1 MYLSGRHLFSTR
13 VQIKLKGGLILKNL
27 SLIKRIFLAL
37 ILGIGLGLICKSTN
51 IVFPVR
57 IFSTFSSLFGSFL
70 SFVIPLII
78 IAFIVPGIATL
89 GKNSGKVLLGTTIL
103 AYVSTI
109 TAGTV
114 AFFLGSAILPKLI
127 TTASLASNSNVN
139 VDPYF
144 TIEIPAILNIMSAL
158 VFAFIFGIG
167 LSRIKNSSL
176 LKGFEEFGSI
186 ISKIISNILI
196 PLVPVYIG
204 AIFAK
209 LTLTGEIF
217 TTLKSFAS
225 VYAVLFGLQIAYLL
239 CQYSIA
245 GILRKENPLKLLKTM
260 IPAYLTAVGTQSS
273 AATIPVTLASAKEN
287 NVSEEVANFVVP
299 LCATIHLAGDT
310 ITLVLTSIGVML
322 MKGQVPTFG
331 LMMPFI
337 LMLGV
342 TMVAAPGVPGGGV
355 MAALGLLESML
366 GFGDIEKPIMIALHS
381 AQDSFGT
388 ATNVTGDGALALI
401 IDYFV
406 QKKSSTE
413 EPLDNTTINHES
425 LVQN

>member
-1 MYLSGRHLFSTR
+1 M
-13 VQIKLKGGLILKNL
+13 KNL

-37 ILGIGLGLICKSTN
+37 ILGIGLGLVCKNTN
-51 IVFPVR
+51 IIFPVR
-57 IFSTFSSLFGSFL
+57 IFSTFSALFGSFL

-78 IAFIVPGIATL
+78 IAFIVPGIASL

-109 TAGTV
+109 LAGTA
-114 AFFLGSAILPKLI
+114 AFFLGSAILPKMI
-127 TTASLASNSNVN
+127 TDASLSSSSDINVN
-139 VDPYF
+139 PYF
-144 TIEIPAILNIMSAL
+144 TIEIPAMLNIMSAL

-167 LSRIKNSSL
+167 LSKIKNSSL
-176 LKGFEEFGSI
+176 LKGFEEFSSV
-186 ISKIISNILI
+186 ISKVISNILI

-204 AIFAK
+204 AIFSK

-225 VYAVLFGLQIAYLL
+225 VYVVLFSLQIAYLL
-239 CQYSIA
+239 CQYSLA
-245 GILRKENPLKLLKTM
+245 GALRKENPLKLLKTM

-287 NVSEEVANFVVP
+287 NVSEDVANLVIP

-355 MAALGLLESML
+355 MAALGLLEGML
-366 GFGDIEKPIMIALHS
+366 GFGDLEKPIMIALHS

-401 IDYFV
+401 VDYFV
-406 QKKSSTE
+406 QKKSSQQTE
-413 EPLDNTTINHES
+413 SQTSYINCDTIVETN
-425 LVQN
+425 

>member
-1 MYLSGRHLFSTR
+1 M
-13 VQIKLKGGLILKNL
+13 KNF

-37 ILGIGLGLICKSTN
+37 ILGIGLGFICKSSN
-51 IVFPVR
+51 VVFPVR
-57 IFSTFSSLFGSFL
+57 ILSTFSTLFGSFL
-70 SFVIPLII
+70 SFIIPLII

-103 AYVSTI
+103 AYISTI
-109 TAGTV
+109 IAGTT
-114 AFFLGSAILPKLI
+114 AYFLGSALLPKLI
-127 TTASLASNSNVN
+127 KNASLVSKSNLN

-144 TIEIPAILNIMSAL
+144 TIDIPPILNIMSAL

-167 LSRIKNSSL
+167 LSKFKNSSL
-176 LKGFEEFGSI
+176 LKGFDEFSTIVSMI
-186 ISKIISNILI
+186 ITNILI

-209 LTLTGEIF
+209 LSLTGEIF
-217 TTLKSFAS
+217 TTLKSFAT
-225 VYAVLFGLQIAYLL
+225 VYVLLFSLQICYLI

-245 GILRKENPLKLLKTM
+245 GALRRENPFKLLKAM

-273 AATIPVTLASAKEN
+273 AATIPVTLGCAKEN
-287 NVSEEVANFVVP
+287 NVSDEVANLVVP

-322 MKGQVPTFG
+322 MKGQFPTFG

-337 LMLGV
+337 FMLGV

-355 MAALGLLESML
+355 MAALGLLEGML
-366 GFGDIEKPIMIALHS
+366 GFGDLEKPIMIALHS

-401 IDYFV
+401 VDYFV
-406 QKKSSTE
+406 QKKSEKNIISE
-413 EPLDNTTINHES
+413 NAVLEAN
-425 LVQN
+425 

>member
-1 MYLSGRHLFSTR
+1 MKSY
-13 VQIKLKGGLILKNL
+13 

-37 ILGIGLGLICKSTN
+37 IIGIILGLFCKSINT
-51 IVFPVR
+51 VFPIR
-57 IFSTFSSLFGSFL
+57 ILATFSALFGSFL

-89 GKNSGKVLLGTTIL
+89 GKKSGKILIGTTIL

-109 TAGTV
+109 IAGTC
-114 AFFLGSAILPKLI
+114 AYFLGISLLPKLI
-127 TTASLASNSNVN
+127 TNTTLTSTQSINA
-139 VDPYF
+139 DPYF
-144 TIEIPAILNIMSAL
+144 TIEIPAMLNIMSAL
-158 VFAFIFGIG
+158 VFSFVFGIG
-167 LSRIKNSSL
+167 LSRIRNSSL
-176 LKGFEEFGSI
+176 LKGFEEFSNVLSMVI
-186 ISKIISNILI
+186 TNILI
-196 PLVPVYIG
+196 PLVPVYIC

-209 LTLTGEIF
+209 LSLSGEIF
-217 TTLKSFAS
+217 TTLKSFS
-225 VYAVLFGLQIAYLL
+225 TVYGLLFLLQIAYLL
-239 CQYSIA
+239 FQYSLA
-245 GILRKENPLKLLKTM
+245 GFLRKENPIKLLKQM

-273 AATIPVTLASAKEN
+273 AATIPVTLNCAKEN
-287 NVSEEVANFVVP
+287 NVSNEIAELVIP

-322 MKGQVPTFG
+322 MKGQSPTFG
-331 LMMPFI
+331 LIMPFI

-355 MAALGLLESML
+355 MAALGLLEGML

-401 IDYFV
+401 ADHFV
-406 QKKSSTE
+406 NKKLNRSVEDKAIS
-413 EPLDNTTINHES
+413 
-425 LVQN
+425 

>member
-1 MYLSGRHLFSTR
+1 M
-13 VQIKLKGGLILKNL
+13 KNF

-37 ILGIGLGLICKSTN
+37 ILGIGLGLICKSSNVT
-51 IVFPVR
+51 FPVR
-57 IFSTFSSLFGSFL
+57 ILSTFSTLFGSFL

-103 AYVSTI
+103 AYLSTI
-109 TAGTV
+109 IAGTI
-114 AFFLGSAILPKLI
+114 AYFLGSALLPKLI
-127 TTASLASNSNVN
+127 TNANLASESGLN

-144 TIEIPAILNIMSAL
+144 TIDIPPILNIMSAL

-167 LSRIKNSSL
+167 LSKFKNSSL
-176 LKGFEEFGSI
+176 LKGFDEFSTIVSMI
-186 ISKIISNILI
+186 ITNILI

-209 LTLTGEIF
+209 LSLTGEIF
-217 TTLKSFAS
+217 TTLKSFAT
-225 VYAVLFGLQIAYLL
+225 VYVLLFSLQICYLI

-245 GILRKENPLKLLKTM
+245 GALRRENPFKLLKAM

-273 AATIPVTLASAKEN
+273 AATIPVTLGCAKEN
-287 NVSEEVANFVVP
+287 NVSDEVANLVVP
-299 LCATIHLAGDT
+299 LCATIHLAGET

-322 MKGQVPTFG
+322 MKGQFPTFG

-337 LMLGV
+337 FMLGV

-355 MAALGLLESML
+355 MAALGLLEGML
-366 GFGDIEKPIMIALHS
+366 GFGDLEKPIMIALHS

-401 IDYFV
+401 VDYFV
-406 QKKSSTE
+406 QKKSEKNIISE
-413 EPLDNTTINHES
+413 NAVLEAN
-425 LVQN
+425 

>member
-1 MYLSGRHLFSTR
+1 MKHF
-13 VQIKLKGGLILKNL
+13 

-37 ILGIGLGLICKSTN
+37 ILGIGLGLICKSINVT
-51 IVFPVR
+51 FPVR
-57 IFSTFSSLFGSFL
+57 ILSTFSTLFGSFL

-78 IAFIVPGIATL
+78 IAFIVPGIASL
-89 GKNSGKVLLGTTIL
+89 GKNSGKALVGTTIL
-103 AYVSTI
+103 AYISTI
-109 TAGTV
+109 VAGTV
-114 AFFLGSAILPKLI
+114 AFFLGTALLPKLI
-127 TTASLASNSNVN
+127 TNTSLASNSGIN

-144 TIEIPAILNIMSAL
+144 TIDIPPMLNIMSAL

-167 LSRIKNSSL
+167 LSKIKNSSL
-176 LKGFEEFGSI
+176 LKGFDEFSTI
-186 ISKIISNILI
+186 VSMIISNILI

-209 LTLTGEIF
+209 LSLTGEIF
-217 TTLKSFAS
+217 TTLKSFAT
-225 VYAVLFGLQIAYLL
+225 VYALLFSLQICYLI

-245 GILRKENPLKLLKTM
+245 GLLHKKNPFKLLKTM

-273 AATIPVTLASAKEN
+273 AATIPITLGCVEEN
-287 NVSEEVANFVVP
+287 NVSDEVANLVVP

-322 MKGQVPTFG
+322 MKGQTPTFG
-331 LMMPFI
+331 VMMPFI

-355 MAALGLLESML
+355 MAALGLLEGML
-366 GFGDIEKPIMIALHS
+366 GFGDLEKPIMIALHS

-401 IDYFV
+401 VDYFV
-406 QKKSSTE
+406 RKKS
-413 EPLDNTTINHES
+413 
-425 LVQN
+425 

>member
-1 MYLSGRHLFSTR
+1 M
-13 VQIKLKGGLILKNL
+13 KNL

-37 ILGIGLGLICKSTN
+37 ILGIGLGLVCKNTN
-51 IVFPVR
+51 IIFPVR
-57 IFSTFSSLFGSFL
+57 IFSTFSALFGSFL

-78 IAFIVPGIATL
+78 IAFIVPGIASL

-109 TAGTV
+109 LAGTA
-114 AFFLGSAILPKLI
+114 AFFLGSAILPKMI
-127 TTASLASNSNVN
+127 TAASLSSSSDINVN
-139 VDPYF
+139 PYF
-144 TIEIPAILNIMSAL
+144 TIEIPAMLNIMSAL

-167 LSRIKNSSL
+167 LSKIKNSSL
-176 LKGFEEFGSI
+176 LKGFEEFSSV
-186 ISKIISNILI
+186 ISKVISNILI

-204 AIFAK
+204 AIFSK

-225 VYAVLFGLQIAYLL
+225 VYVVLFSLQIAYLL
-239 CQYSIA
+239 CQYSLA
-245 GILRKENPLKLLKTM
+245 GALRKENPLKLLKTM

-287 NVSEEVANFVVP
+287 NVSEDVANLVIP

-355 MAALGLLESML
+355 MAALGLLEGML
-366 GFGDIEKPIMIALHS
+366 GFGDLEKPIMIALHS

-401 IDYFV
+401 VDYFV
-406 QKKSSTE
+406 QKKSSQQTE
-413 EPLDNTTINHES
+413 SQTSYINCDTIVETN
-425 LVQN
+425 

>member
-1 MYLSGRHLFSTR
+1 M
-13 VQIKLKGGLILKNL
+13 KNF

-37 ILGIGLGLICKSTN
+37 ILGIGLGLICKSSNVT
-51 IVFPVR
+51 FPVR
-57 IFSTFSSLFGSFL
+57 ILSTFSTLFGSFL

-103 AYVSTI
+103 AYLSTI
-109 TAGTV
+109 IAGTI
-114 AFFLGSAILPKLI
+114 AYFLGSALLPKLI
-127 TTASLASNSNVN
+127 TNANLASESGLN

-144 TIEIPAILNIMSAL
+144 TIDIPPILNIMSAL

-167 LSRIKNSSL
+167 LSKFKNSSL
-176 LKGFEEFGSI
+176 LKGFDEFSTIVSMI
-186 ISKIISNILI
+186 ITNILI

-209 LTLTGEIF
+209 LSLTGEIF
-217 TTLKSFAS
+217 TTLKSFAT
-225 VYAVLFGLQIAYLL
+225 VYVLLFSLQICYLI

-245 GILRKENPLKLLKTM
+245 GALRRENPFKLLRAM

-273 AATIPVTLASAKEN
+273 AATIPVTLGCAKEN
-287 NVSEEVANFVVP
+287 NVSDEVANLVVP

-322 MKGQVPTFG
+322 MKGQFPTFG

-337 LMLGV
+337 FMLGV

-355 MAALGLLESML
+355 MAALGLLEGML
-366 GFGDIEKPIMIALHS
+366 GFGDLEKPIMIALHS

-401 IDYFV
+401 VDYFV
-406 QKKSSTE
+406 QKKSEKNIISE
-413 EPLDNTTINHES
+413 NAVLEAN
-425 LVQN
+425 